1 MPQDTVIRSDAQH
14 VVDMPEGGGPAV
26 SKRGSTSFG
35 AQRVQAS
42 TRKALVP
49 SNSRE
54 MHWAQYEDQLAISS
68 DTNWE
73 VRPARVTH
81 VGRPQPKR
89 VDFRTSLKSLRGK
102 NAELRGRLNQLLAAP
117 KPLKKV

>member
-1 MPQDTVIRSDAQH
+1 MSQDSVIRSDAQH
-14 VVDMPEGGGPAV
+14 VVDVPEGGGSAV
-26 SKRGSTSFG
+26 SKRGSNSFG
-35 AQRVQAS
+35 EQRVEAS
-42 TRKALVP
+42 TTRAVAP
-49 SNSRE
+49 VYASER
-54 MHWAQYEDQLAISS
+54 HWEQYEEQLATSA
-68 DTNWE
+68 DVPWE

-89 VDFRTSLKSLRGK
+89 VDFRASLKNLRGK